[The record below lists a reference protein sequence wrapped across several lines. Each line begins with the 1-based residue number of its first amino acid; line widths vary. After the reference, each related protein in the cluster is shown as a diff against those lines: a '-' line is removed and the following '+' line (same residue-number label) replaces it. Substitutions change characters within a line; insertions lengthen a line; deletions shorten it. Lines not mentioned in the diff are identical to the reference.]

1 MRILVATVL
10 ILLSAA
16 APAAA
21 NPWLERRVLHIAHQ
35 GGEMEAP
42 SNTFFAYERAYDHGA
57 DVLEIDVNI
66 TADRELI
73 VFHDTTLDGRTNGT
87 GRVNER
93 ELGYIKGLDAADTWP
108 EYRGIATGAK
118 PPPEGFTRE
127 DFQVPTLREV
137 LERYPRKLLNIEIK
151 GPAPDTPDAAT
162 FVEQT
167 AAGNPTALDCAE
179 EMAKLL
185 NAYGRVGDTIVV
197 SFSDAATQRFK
208 LGAPSVHTATGLAST
223 AGFFAS
229 SAGPLPG
236 APLPQHVA
244 IQPPTFFEGIEVP
257 TADFVADAHANGFA
271 VHPWLA
277 DKGEENAATYNRL
290 IDNGVD
296 GIMTDTPSRL
306 ETTLAARGVRWKPKK
321 R

>member
-1 MRILVATVL
+1 MRILLTAL
-10 ILLSAA
+10 ILLSVA
-16 APAAA
+16 APAGA

-35 GGEMEAP
+35 GGELEAP
-42 SNTFFAYERAYDHGA
+42 SNTFFAYERAFDNGA

-73 VFHDTTLDGRTNGT
+73 VFHDTTLDGRTDGT

-93 ELGYIKGLDAADTWP
+93 DLAYIKTLDAADTWP
-108 EYRGIATGAK
+108 QYRGIATGAT
-118 PPPEGFTRE
+118 PPPTGFTRE

-151 GPAPDTPDAAT
+151 GPAPDTPDAPT
-162 FVEQT
+162 FAEQA
-167 AAGNPTALDCAE
+167 AAGNPTAIDCAE

-185 NAYGRVGDTIVV
+185 NEYGRFGDTIVV
-197 SFSDAATQRFK
+197 SFSDIATQRFK
-208 LGAPSVHTATGLAST
+208 AAAPNVDTATGLAST
-223 AGFFAS
+223 AGFFATT
-229 SAGPLPG
+229 AGPLPG
-236 APLPQHVA
+236 APLPQHKA
-244 IQPPTFFEGIEVP
+244 IQPPTFFQGIEVP

-290 IDNGVD
+290 VDNGVD
-296 GIMTDTPSRL
+296 GIMTDAPSRL
-306 ETTLAARGVRWKPKK
+306 EPVLAARGVRWKPKK